1 MWKDN
6 DSAKARARVVPRP
19 MLRVFLDRMNVW
31 SFFVSILSAQKTTTI
46 MPTLIEQALITLV
59 PTLNSLPQELVDLST
74 SLLAQSRNKAS
85 SLKPEEEIGRTYAC
99 AHIAVERLKP
109 RLDIDKVV
117 ARPPV
122 APRIYKKLYGYL
134 DSALKEPATPRTNRM
149 KDVSLGGTPGSG
161 RGRRSAAGTP
171 SKTPAKS
178 VKSAGVTPSKTP
190 ASVAKSVGSVTASG
204 RRTRSAVKA
213 PETKEEVVIQ
223 DSEEERQRE
232 AAQEEKKDDGL
243 PDQARP
249 MAEAVCDALDVPQAS
264 PHVCAALSAI
274 LQSRGW
280 NDTRPEALR
289 STPRSSAK
297 KRKRTSTDAI
307 DVAAIEDS
315 SSITPASLP
324 ALIAAISL
332 VTTFTLRNTVID
344 GTTYATARSSAIVAL
359 KPDAPLPKDV
369 DTFLHASKSEGWL
382 ELPWFTAVKA
392 STITSIPQAQTPK
405 KSKPPAK
412 TPLHRKEKHAPRPVA
427 KDAEMDTV
435 MEDADAEAEEEDND
449 RPGAGLRSGLGTMFQ
464 DSVDWLSGERRKAY
478 RAWEQSVQARC
489 AEIES
494 RGASHELWT

>member
-1 MWKDN
+1 
-6 DSAKARARVVPRP
+6 
-19 MLRVFLDRMNVW
+19 
-31 SFFVSILSAQKTTTI
+31 
-46 MPTLIEQALITLV
+46 MPTPIEQALITLV
-59 PTLNSLPQELVDLST
+59 PTLNSLPQELIDLST

-99 AHIAVERLKP
+99 AHLAVERLKP

-134 DSALKEPATPRTNRM
+134 DAALKEPATPRTNRL
-149 KDVSLGGTPGSG
+149 KDVGLVGTPGSG
-161 RGRRSAAGTP
+161 RGRRSNLGTP

-178 VKSAGVTPSKTP
+178 IKSAGATPLKTP

-213 PETKEEVVIQ
+213 PEEKQEAMIP
-223 DSEEERQRE
+223 DSEEERQKE
-232 AAQEEKKDDGL
+232 AVQEEETDDNL
-243 PDQARP
+243 PDQIRP
-249 MAEAVCDALDVPQAS
+249 MAEAVCDALDVPQAT
-264 PHVCAALSAI
+264 PHVCAALAAI
-274 LQSRGW
+274 LQLRGW
-280 NDTRPEALR
+280 NDIKPEVLR

-297 KRKRTSTDAI
+297 KRIRTSTDA
-307 DVAAIEDS
+307 DHVAAIEDS
-315 SSITPASLP
+315 SSITPTPLP
-324 ALIAAISL
+324 ALLVAISL

-344 GTTYATARSSAIVAL
+344 GTTYATARSSAIAAL
-359 KPDAPLPKDV
+359 EPDTPLPKDV
-369 DTFLHASKSEGWL
+369 DTFLHASKAEGWL
-382 ELPWFTAVKA
+382 ELPWFTIVKA

-405 KSKPPAK
+405 KNKPPAK
-412 TPLHRKEKHAPRPVA
+412 TPLHRKEKHAPRPVT

-478 RAWEQSVQARC
+478 RTWEQSVRARC
-489 AEIES
+489 AEIE
-494 RGASHELWT
+494 GQA

>member
-1 MWKDN
+1 M
-6 DSAKARARVVPRP
+6 STP
-19 MLRVFLDRMNVW
+19 
-31 SFFVSILSAQKTTTI
+31 
-46 MPTLIEQALITLV
+46 IEQALITLV
-59 PTLNSLPQELVDLST
+59 PTLNTLPQELIDLST

-99 AHIAVERLKP
+99 AHIAVERLKS

-134 DSALKEPATPRTNRM
+134 DAALKEPATPRTNRL
-149 KDVSLGGTPGSG
+149 KDVGLAGTLGSG
-161 RGRRSAAGTP
+161 KGRRSNLGTP

-178 VKSAGVTPSKTP
+178 IKSAGATPLKTP
-190 ASVAKSVGSVTASG
+190 ASVAKSVGSVTTSG

-213 PETKEEVVIQ
+213 PEEKQEAVIS
-223 DSEEERQRE
+223 DSEEERQKE
-232 AAQEEKKDDGL
+232 AVQEEEKDDNL
-243 PDQARP
+243 PDQIRP
-249 MAEAVCDALDVPQAS
+249 MAEAVCDALDVPQAT
-264 PHVCAALSAI
+264 PHVCAALSTI
-274 LQSRGW
+274 LQLRGW
-280 NDTRPEALR
+280 NDIKPEALG

-297 KRKRTSTDAI
+297 KRKRTSTDAD

-315 SSITPASLP
+315 SSITPTSLP
-324 ALIAAISL
+324 GLLVAISL

-344 GTTYATARSSAIVAL
+344 GTTYATARSSAIAAL
-359 KPDAPLPKDV
+359 EPNAPLPKDV
-369 DTFLHASKSEGWL
+369 DNFLHASKAEGWL
-382 ELPWFTAVKA
+382 ELPWFTTVKA

-405 KSKPPAK
+405 KNKPPAK

-478 RAWEQSVQARC
+478 RTWEQSVRARC

-494 RGASHELWT
+494 RA

>member
-1 MWKDN
+1 MLWRVSSDQLSRPFP
-6 DSAKARARVVPRP
+6 SA
-19 MLRVFLDRMNVW
+19 
-31 SFFVSILSAQKTTTI
+31 I
-46 MPTLIEQALITLV
+46 MPTPIEQALITLV
-59 PTLNSLPQELVDLST
+59 PTLNSLPQELIDLST

-134 DSALKEPATPRTNRM
+134 DAALKEPATPRTNRL
-149 KDVSLGGTPGSG
+149 KDVGLVGTPGSG
-161 RGRRSAAGTP
+161 RGRRSNLGTP

-178 VKSAGVTPSKTP
+178 IKSAGATPSKTP
-190 ASVAKSVGSVTASG
+190 ASAAKSVGSVTASG
-204 RRTRSAVKA
+204 RKTRSAIKA
-213 PETKEEVVIQ
+213 PEAKEEVFIPG
-223 DSEEERQRE
+223 SEDERQKK
-232 AAQEEKKDDGL
+232 AAQEEEKYSSL
-243 PDQARP
+243 PDQVRP
-249 MAEAVCDALDVPQAS
+249 MAEAVCDALDVPQAA

-274 LQSRGW
+274 LQLRGW
-280 NDTRPEALR
+280 NDVKPEALR

-297 KRKRTSTDAI
+297 KRKRISTDVD
-307 DVAAIEDS
+307 DVAAVED

-324 ALIAAISL
+324 ALLVAISL

-344 GTTYATARSSAIVAL
+344 GTTYATARSSAIAAL
-359 KPDAPLPKDV
+359 EPDAPLPKDV
-369 DTFLHASKSEGWL
+369 DTFLHASKAEGWL
-382 ELPWFTAVKA
+382 ELPWFTTVKA

-405 KSKPPAK
+405 KNKPPAR
-412 TPLHRKEKHAPRPVA
+412 TPLHRKEKHAPRPVT

-478 RAWEQSVQARC
+478 RTWEQSVRARC
-489 AEIES
+489 TEIE
-494 RGASHELWT
+494 GQA